1 MSIPRVFAAVRRR
14 RLLWPLFWLCS
25 GLCLLAFFR
34 QVRYNTPAMEWWLVH
49 VSMPYKR
56 FMGGLV
62 NGIPVSMAEVV
73 CVLAGAA
80 VLLGICYFRM
90 LSYNRE
96 KRYAENLLFLNKT
109 QGIRAWLERQKA
121 AALQKSR
128 DKAARNGQ
136 NNGYKIFRCPRCG
149 QQLRV
154 PKGRGRIEILCPK
167 CQAHFVKKS

>member
-1 MSIPRVFAAVRRR
+1 MMQRFRD
-14 RLLWPLFWLCS
+14 WLTRFMYGRYGNDTLNQCLS
-25 GLCLLAFFR
+25 TTFMVCLLIS
-34 QVRYNTPAMEWWLVH
+34 WLTH
-49 VSMPYKR
+49 LR
-56 FMGGLV
+56 FLYWV
-62 NGIPVSMAEVV
+62 A
-73 CVLAGAA
+73 L